1 MAQER
6 LYDDLAWLWPVLSPV
21 EDYVEES
28 DLFARLLSEAALG
41 PVRSVLHLASGG
53 GHIDHR
59 LKERFDVTGV
69 DRSGAM
75 VDLACDL
82 NPDVDYEIADMRDVR
97 LGRSFDAV
105 LIDDGVV
112 YATSPEDLRAVFET
126 AFVHLRPGGSMLVY
140 VEYEPSSF
148 RQNSTTS
155 KRRVGGGID
164 LVCIENIFDPD
175 PSDTVVET
183 TYLYLVRRDGGLTV
197 EVDRHICGMFPLKVW
212 RELLRETGFTWT
224 ERRFEHTE
232 HGPDE
237 EEPMFVCT
245 RPMEEGR

>member
-59 LKERFDVTGV
+59 LKDRFDVTGV
-69 DRSGAM
+69 DRSEAM
-75 VDLACDL
+75 IGLARDL
-82 NPDVDYEIADMRDVR
+82 NPDVDYEIADMRNVR

-164 LVCIENIFDPD
+164 LVYIENTFDPD

-183 TYLYLVRRDGGLTV
+183 TYVYLVRRDGGLTV

-212 RELLRETGFTWT
+212 RGLLGETGFTWT